1 MLLIREGVNEQLPRF
16 LNDPNEM
23 RNSRH
28 SGYYRNDDIYFIAN
42 NCWETSDPLLHELNF
57 LTCIFIYLCFII
69 DVIFL
74 IYKIF
79 GFKYSVV
86 KRHEPTD
93 MAL

>member
-28 SGYYRNDDIYFIAN
+28 SGYQDDIYFIAN
-42 NCWETSDPLLHELNF
+42 NCWETSDPLLHELNC

-69 DVIFL
+69 DLIFFNL
-74 IYKIF
+74 QNFRFQIF
-79 GFKYSVV
+79 SCKAPWAYG
-86 KRHEPTD
+86 
-93 MAL
+93 